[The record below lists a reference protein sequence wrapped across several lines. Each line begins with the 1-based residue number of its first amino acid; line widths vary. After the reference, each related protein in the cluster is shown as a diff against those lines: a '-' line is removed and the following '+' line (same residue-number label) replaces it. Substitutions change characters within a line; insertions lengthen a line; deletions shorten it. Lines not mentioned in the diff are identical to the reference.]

1 MLECH
6 WWNSGQRRRS
16 PCDTFESPSDGNQSP
31 CDGIAKVLMTF
42 RPSDYVPTRGRGHLN
57 AKIPLEVACL
67 HSGILQQL

>member
-16 PCDTFESPSDGNQSP
+16 PCDTFESPSDGNPSP

-42 RPSDYVPTRGRGHLN
+42 RPTDYVPIFRCNRFFGGLLTEMSMTTEINH
-57 AKIPLEVACL
+57 
-67 HSGILQQL
+67 H